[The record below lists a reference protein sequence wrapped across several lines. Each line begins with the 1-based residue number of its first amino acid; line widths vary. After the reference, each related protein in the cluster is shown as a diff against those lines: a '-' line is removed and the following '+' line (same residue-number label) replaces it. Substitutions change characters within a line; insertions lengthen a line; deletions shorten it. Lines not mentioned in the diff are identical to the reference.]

1 MRLLTFGP
9 LAASLAL
16 PLLLTLAGC
25 TAQGSSTTVQGP
37 PASSS
42 GSPVFPGT
50 GDGTTSGG
58 TTTEPG
64 TTDYAALFGPPASTS
79 ATSNSLNG
87 LWAGTSGYSNADT
100 RLKLSGTSIVIA
112 QKCGS
117 DAIGIDIVAHVTA
130 SSIKTLESK
139 TYTPA
144 PTTSTGSGTSSGT
157 KASSACSLSVMPIE
171 VTRCTS
177 TTDADASY
185 ESTSLDGG
193 CFFLSGTKL
202 TFYSSTGFLSTA
214 KLTKLS
220 D

>member
-1 MRLLTFGP
+1 MRLLTLGP
-9 LAASLAL
+9 LAASLVL

-37 PASSS
+37 GGPS
-42 GSPVFPGT
+42 GSPAFPGT
-50 GDGTTSGG
+50 GDGTTTGG
-58 TTTEPG
+58 ITTDPG
-64 TTDYAALFGPPASTS
+64 TTDYATLFGPPASTN
-79 ATSNSLNG
+79 ATPNSLNG

-112 QKCGS
+112 RKCGS
-117 DAIGIDIVAHVTA
+117 DAIGIDIVANVTA

-139 TYTPA
+139 SYTPA
-144 PTTSTGSGTSSGT
+144 PTTGTGTSTGVT
-157 KASSACSLSVMPIE
+157 KSSACSLSVMPIE

-177 TTDADASY
+177 TTDTNASY
-185 ESTSLDGG
+185 ESTTLDGG

-202 TFYSSTGFLSTA
+202 TFYSSTGFLETA